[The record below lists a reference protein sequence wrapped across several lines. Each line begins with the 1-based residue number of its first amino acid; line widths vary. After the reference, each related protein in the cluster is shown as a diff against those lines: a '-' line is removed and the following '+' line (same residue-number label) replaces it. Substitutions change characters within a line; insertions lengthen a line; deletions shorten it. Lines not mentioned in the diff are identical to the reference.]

1 MSNLFPVSSIDI
13 ASKFLLLQTSASELL
28 PYAMDREQAFSLR
41 AVTRFS
47 GLLLGGILAISIYD
61 WYGPGAN
68 PPSNSITPRYVE
80 ISGLEDRRDAFSNAT
95 LVRRDDYSCGP
106 KKPCSNGACCGR
118 SGYCGYGS
126 TYCGSG
132 CVSNCDATA
141 ECGKDAKVPG
151 TQCPLNTCCS
161 QYGFVSSQPAKT
173 FGYYSTY
180 LTSHSAVP
188 RNSSA
193 QVRSALPSRIFSELT
208 TNRNRQMSE

>member
-1 MSNLFPVSSIDI
+1 M
-13 ASKFLLLQTSASELL
+13 A
-28 PYAMDREQAFSLR
+28 REQPFSRR
-41 AVTRFS
+41 AAIRFS
-47 GLLLGGILAISIYD
+47 GLLLGGILAVSIYD
-61 WYGPGAN
+61 WYGPGAK
-68 PPSNSITPRYVE
+68 PASNSITSQYVE
-80 ISGLEDRRDAFSNAT
+80 PSDLEDRRYTISNAT

-161 QYGFVSSQPAKT
+161 QYGFVSSCSTKT

-180 LTSHSAVP
+180 LTSPSAAP
-188 RNSSA
+188 RSSSA
-193 QVRSALPSRIFSELT
+193 QVRSTLRSRVCSELT
-208 TNRNRQMSE
+208 TSCNRQMPEQLYTQSKTSRRRLSYSDPSK

>member
-1 MSNLFPVSSIDI
+1 MD
-13 ASKFLLLQTSASELL
+13 SEQPL
-28 PYAMDREQAFSLR
+28 SLR
-41 AVTRFS
+41 AATRFF
-47 GLLLGGILAISIYD
+47 GVLMGGILAVSIYD
-61 WYGPGAN
+61 WYGPSAK
-68 PPSNSITPRYVE
+68 PPSNLITAQHVE
-80 ISGLEDRRDAFSNAT
+80 ISGLEDRHNSFSNST

-106 KKPCSNGACCGR
+106 QNPCSNGACCGG

-151 TQCPLNTCCS
+151 TECPLNTCCS
-161 QYGFVSSQPAKT
+161 QYGFVSSRSAKT

-180 LTSHSAVP
+180 LTSRSVVP

-193 QVRSALPSRIFSELT
+193 QVRFILRSRILSELT
-208 TNRNRQMSE
+208 RKCNREMPEQLCTQSKTSRRRLSYSDPSKQSDRIL